1 MCRGEVHPSPAPPL
15 ATATHAI
22 CARPHPA
29 PTGCGCRLGPSPH
42 HGDTRRLIAALSGVL
57 PEVVTLALDGWPPRG
72 HRRTDEA
79 AVISAYERWTAGEP
93 LPAVAQTL
101 GITPTRLRHDLATG
115 SAALPP
121 RLSTADT
128 SRRFGWDPSTGYRSY
143 QVGLLPAPDGRE
155 GTRPWWWEHTIE
167 GWAAHRDMHPLPCL
181 RGHLPDVH
189 RIARPPDPG
198 APRLV
203 TAPITRARELV
214 RLPLGSR

>member
-1 MCRGEVHPSPAPPL
+1 MDA
-15 ATATHAI
+15 AW
-22 CARPHPA
+22 ARA
-29 PTGCGCRLGPSPH
+29 RTTGVPDGS
-42 HGDTRRLIAALSGVL
+42 IAALSGVL

-143 QVGLLPAPDGRE
+143 QVGLLPDPDGRE